1 MVPQYG
7 FKVKNKSN
15 LDLKLI
21 SESIYNFVSSLGLV
35 CKVDE
40 EDGSI
45 VLSVDPYTD
54 INFQKNMI
62 LKRQIKNFQNL
73 VLNFFQ

>member
-1 MVPQYG
+1 MAPQYG

-40 EDGSI
+40 EDG
-45 VLSVDPYTD
+45 
-54 INFQKNMI
+54 
-62 LKRQIKNFQNL
+62 
-73 VLNFFQ
+73 